1 MGNLNRQIMYAV
13 LMSITFGL
21 IFRWCES
28 YYFEIFF
35 GPALILIGQ
44 VFLMLLKMIMVPLI
58 FFALTTSISSLKKNN
73 QSQRLWQGTIAF
85 YLITMLTAIIIMMTA
100 FNIFSPGT
108 DSELLMNPA
117 GASGDET
124 AKTSFSLFAVIQ
136 SLIQNPFKALA
147 SGNIM
152 AVVVFSIFFGLSLR
166 STNKNIQNVRSLMSG
181 LFDSIMQI
189 VNWIMRFAPLGI
201 FALLTDLIVKQ
212 DMAVFMELFYFI
224 AIVIFVILFH
234 GLVVLPFIL
243 KFFTKIKFMDF
254 FIKGK
259 EIFITAFATSSSAA
273 TLPITMKTLE
283 KNYKIEPNV
292 SKFVLPLG
300 ATINMDGT
308 AMYEAAVALFVA
320 NIVGINLGFS
330 DQVILVFIA
339 MAASIGAPAIPSAG
353 MVTLVI
359 VLSTLN
365 LPVEYIALF
374 IPVDRL
380 IDTFRTT
387 INVEGDVVAALVMN
401 RFIKKS

>member
-1 MGNLNRQIMYAV
+1 
-13 LMSITFGL
+13 
-21 IFRWCES
+21 
-28 YYFEIFF
+28 
-35 GPALILIGQ
+35 
-44 VFLMLLKMIMVPLI
+44 MVPLI

-117 GASGDET
+117 GVSGDET
-124 AKTSFSLFAVIQ
+124 DKTSYSLSGVIQ

-152 AVVVFSIFFGLSLR
+152 AVVIFSIFFGLSLR
-166 STNKNIQNVRSLMSG
+166 SSNKNIQNVRSLMSG

-273 TLPITMKTLE
+273 TLPITIKTLE